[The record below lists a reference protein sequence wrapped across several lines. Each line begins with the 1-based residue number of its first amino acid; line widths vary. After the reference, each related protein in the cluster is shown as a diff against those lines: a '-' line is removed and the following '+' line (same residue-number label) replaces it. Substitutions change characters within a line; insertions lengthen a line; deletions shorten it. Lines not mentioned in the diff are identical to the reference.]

1 MPVVQPGSPGDE
13 ETSGRGA
20 SLGPSIGL
28 VVLHLFVRFTP
39 GTDTD
44 GLLAAVKEA
53 RAGGDQVVTAALL
66 GHKADACLLALGPD
80 VWRLQRF
87 QAAVRRSCAEVV
99 WSYTSLTELSEYA
112 DGLPEEMKQA
122 RLYPVLPPEGKP
134 AFCFYPMSKRRGDV
148 DGSNWYSLPYDE
160 RKAFMYAHGAVGR
173 EFSGRILQVVTGST
187 GVDDWEWGVTLFGV
201 HPDDLKECVY
211 RMRFDEASARF
222 GEFGPFITGMVAPLD
237 AVLDAV
243 LDGTAAHG
251 EGP

>member
-1 MPVVQPGSPGDE
+1 VSPSTGW
-13 ETSGRGA
+13 G
-20 SLGPSIGL
+20 
-28 VVLHLFVRFTP
+28 VLHLFCRVGGPSP
-39 GTDTD
+39 GGGVDR
-44 GLLAAVKEA
+44 A
-53 RAGGDQVVTAALL
+53 RALEAVAAARAEGVQVVTLAVL
-66 GHKADACLLALGPD
+66 GHKADLGVMALADDL
-80 VWRLQRF
+80 WRLRALQTGL
-87 QAAVRRSCAEVV
+87 QAAGIDVV
-99 WSYTSLTELSEYA
+99 DSYVSMTELSEYSGGIPDA
-112 DGLPEEMKQA
+112 MKEA
-122 RLYPVLPPEGKP
+122 RLHPSLPPEGKP

-148 DGSNWYSLPYDE
+148 GGSNWYSLPYDE

-243 LDGTAAHG
+243 PGGAAG
-251 EGP
+251 AGAGSAATGGGG

>member
-134 AFCFYPMSKRRGDV
+134 AFCFYPMSKRRGDH
-148 DGSNWYSLPYDE
+148 NWYALGFDE
-160 RKAFMYAHGAVGR
+160 RKQLMLGHGAVGR
-173 EFSGRILQVVTGST
+173 RFRGRVLQLVTGST
-187 GVDDWEWGVTLFGV
+187 GLDDWEWGVTLFAT
-201 HPDDLKECVY
+201 HPDDLKDCVY
-211 RMRFDEASARF
+211 EMRFDEASALYA
-222 GEFGPFITGMVAPLD
+222 EFGPFVTGMVCETDELVARLT
-237 AVLDAV
+237 
-243 LDGTAAHG
+243 GTWA
-251 EGP
+251 